1 MSLLLMDQVVA
12 NHELEYQPLNAMARE
27 LGYDRE
33 AITFLG
39 LSRLKGIGFQTLN
52 ALDGRHGISRLIQER
67 NVSEIVGRAQR
78 PMGAGEKVPG
88 WEEFSHKIWTLG
100 QEMAD
105 KLAEHRIHFLFATD
119 PRFPSPLARLPK
131 DLRPKWLFVAGDL
144 RLLERPSLAIV
155 GTRRP
160 TKIGEFLAQ
169 YAVSAAKEMDAP
181 VVSGL
186 AEGIDR
192 IVHEWCLNISLP
204 TISVLGTGILAPY
217 PAKHSTLSKAIVD
230 AGGIVMSE
238 YLPTQGPSARQFVWR
253 NRLQAAL
260 GRATIAVEWKKKS
273 GTAHTVKFSR
283 RLGRVVIGLALDG
296 ALRDA
301 EAGEPDVQFIVPN
314 EHSGLIDALRK
325 SLVRGVPVQD
335 GRQADLFG

>member
-1 MSLLLMDQVVA
+1 MDQVVA
-12 NHELEYQPLNAMARE
+12 DHELEYQPLNAMARE
-27 LGYDRE
+27 FGYDRE

-39 LSRLKGIGFQTLN
+39 LSRLRGIGFQTLI
-52 ALDGRHGISRLIQER
+52 ALDGRQGISRLIHER
-67 NVSEIVGRAQR
+67 NVAEIVGRARR
-78 PMGAGEKVPG
+78 PIDVVETVPG
-88 WEEFSHKIWTLG
+88 WEAFSHKIWTLG

-105 KLAEHRIHFLFATD
+105 KLSEQRIHFLFATD
-119 PRFPSPLARLPK
+119 PHFPSSLAGLPK

-144 RLLERPSLAIV
+144 SLLDRPSLAIV
-155 GTRRP
+155 GTRGP
-160 TKIGEFLAQ
+160 TKVGEFLAQ
-169 YAVSAAKEMDAP
+169 YAVSVAKEMDAP

-192 IVHEWCLNISLP
+192 IVHEWCLKISLP

-230 AGGIVMSE
+230 AGGVVMSE
-238 YLPTQGPSARQFVWR
+238 YLPMQGPSARQFVWR

-260 GRATIAVEWKKKS
+260 GQATIAVEWKKKS

-283 RLGRVVIGLALDG
+283 RLGRLVVGLSLDG
-296 ALRDA
+296 APRDA
-301 EAGEPDVQFIVPN
+301 DAGEPDVQFVAPA

-325 SLVRGVPVQD
+325 SLMMRGLVQD
-335 GRQADLFG
+335 GGQADLFG

>member
-1 MSLLLMDQVVA
+1 MNRVVA
-12 NHELEYQPLNAMARE
+12 NHEFEYQPFNAMARE

-39 LSRLKGIGFQTLN
+39 LSRLKGIGFQTLIT
-52 ALDGRHGISRLIQER
+52 LDGRAGISRLIDGR
-67 NVSEIVGRAQR
+67 NVAEIAGRVEQ
-78 PMGAGEKVPG
+78 PMSAGKTTPS
-88 WEEFSHKIWTLG
+88 WDEFSHKIWALG

-105 KLAEHRIHFLFATD
+105 KLVEQRVHFLFTSD
-119 PRFPSPLARLPK
+119 SRFPTRLAGLPE

-144 RLLERPSLAIV
+144 SLLERPALAIV
-155 GTRRP
+155 GTRGP

-169 YAVSAAKEMDAP
+169 YAVSAAKEVDAP

-204 TISVLGTGILAPY
+204 TISVLGTNILAPY

-230 AGGIVMSE
+230 AGGVVMSE
-238 YLPTQGPSARQFVWR
+238 YLPMQGPSARQFVWR

-260 GRATIAVEWKKKS
+260 GRATIPVEWKKKS
-273 GTAHTVKFSR
+273 GTAHTVKFSQ
-283 RLGRVVIGLALDG
+283 RLGRPVIGLAVDG
-296 ALRDA
+296 TLRDK
-301 EAGEPDVQFIVPN
+301 EAGEPDVHFVVPN
-314 EHSGLIDALRK
+314 DHSGLIDALRK
-325 SLVRGVPVQD
+325 SLMVGAPVQD

>member
-1 MSLLLMDQVVA
+1 MDQVVA
-12 NHELEYQPLNAMARE
+12 NQEFEYQPLNAMAGE
-27 LGYDRE
+27 LGYDRD

-39 LSRLKGIGFQTLN
+39 LSRLKGIGFQTLIT
-52 ALDGRHGISRLIQER
+52 LDGRAGISRLIDER
-67 NVSEIVGRAQR
+67 DVAEIAGRVQQPLGVGKTT
-78 PMGAGEKVPG
+78 PK
-88 WEEFSHKIWTLG
+88 WNDFSQKIWTLG

-105 KLAEHRIHFLFATD
+105 KLAEQRVHFLFATD
-119 PRFPSPLARLPK
+119 PRFPTPLAHMPE

-144 RLLERPSLAIV
+144 SLLERPSLAIV
-155 GTRRP
+155 GTRGP

-169 YAVSAAKEMDAP
+169 YAVSAAKEVDAP

-192 IVHEWCLNISLP
+192 IVHEWCLDISLP
-204 TISVLGTGILAPY
+204 TIAVLGTGILAPY

-230 AGGIVMSE
+230 AGGVVMSE
-238 YLPTQGPSARQFVWR
+238 YLPMQGPSAQQFVWR

-260 GRATIAVEWKKKS
+260 GRATIPVEWKKKS

-283 RLGRVVIGLALDG
+283 RLGRPVIGLAVGG
-296 ALRDA
+296 APRDK
-301 EAGEPDVQFIVPN
+301 EAGEPDMQFVVPN

-325 SLVRGVPVQD
+325 PLLAGAPVQD